1 MDKTLNFQFRKL
13 TFIKTDSE
21 ELNQLEN
28 TTLMRAVFNE
38 YKQVFPL
45 KKALSKTQY
54 GFTASAQESGN
65 CRLLRITDIKED
77 GINWATVPF
86 CDCDEIEKYGLDEK
100 DILIARTG
108 GTTGKTTLIQ
118 NIEENSVF
126 ASYLIRL
133 SIAENYNPEYIYL
146 FLNSYLFWNQ
156 ILELKN
162 GTAQPN
168 VNAVKMTT
176 ILFPSCPKEIQD
188 EIVEYKKNKVITN
201 SILKQAE
208 SDFQNI
214 NLVHQNLKL
223 ILSENEK
230 QTNIIS
236 QLKQAILQEAI
247 AGQLTVEWRTE
258 NPMQKGNPDTDA
270 AALLAKIKAEK
281 QRLIADGKLKKE
293 KPLAEIAIDEIPFC
307 IPDNWVWC
315 RLGEIVNN
323 VADVDHKM
331 PNEVSNGIPYI
342 SPRDFYGNNQ
352 INFER
357 AKKISDDDYNNLSK
371 KVKPEKYDIIFPR
384 YGTIGVCR
392 YIDFDKIFLVSYSCV
407 TIKTNIEFT
416 SPKYIFHYCI
426 SPFSKIEIA
435 RYTVKT
441 TQPNVGII
449 SIKNF
454 LFSLPP
460 LAEQKAIVE
469 KVDKLMNIIDRLE
482 QQIKHRKQ
490 LAENLMQT
498 VLREAFE

>member
-38 YKQVFPL
+38 YKQVLPL

-133 SIAENYNPEYIYL
+133 SVAKNYNPEYIYL

-201 SILKQAE
+201 SVLKQAE

-223 ILSENEK
+223 ILSENEN
-230 QTNIIS
+230 QVNIVS
-236 QLKQAILQEAI
+236 QLKQAVLQEAI
-247 AGQLTVEWRTE
+247 AGQLTTEWRTQ
-258 NPMQKGNPDTDA
+258 NPMEKGNPDTDA
-270 AALLAKIKAEK
+270 ASLLTKIKAEK
-281 QRLIADGKLKKE
+281 QQLIADGKLKKE
-293 KPLAEIAIDEIPFC
+293 KPLAEIAIDEIPFS
-307 IPDNWVWC
+307 IPDSWVWC
-315 RLGEIVNN
+315 RFGEFATFERGRFSVR
-323 VADVDHKM
+323 
-331 PNEVSNGIPYI
+331 
-342 SPRDFYGNNQ
+342 PRNDPAYFGGKYPFIQ
-352 INFER
+352 IN
-357 AKKISDDDYNNLSK
+357 SLSK
-371 KVKPEKYDIIFPR
+371 NGDVITEYKQTLNEKGRSVSKEFPKGTLIIAIVG
-384 YGTIGVCR
+384 GTIGNLGVLGKDMCFTDSMVGVKPSGIRNQNFTLLLLR
-392 YIDFDKIFLVSYSCV
+392 YKQPE
-407 TIKTNIEFT
+407 IKQAA
-416 SPKYIFHYCI
+416 YQM
-426 SPFSKIEIA
+426 A
-435 RYTVKT
+435 G
-441 TQPNVGII
+441 QPNIKIPTLTELII
-449 SIKNF
+449 P
-454 LFSLPP
+454 LPP

-469 KVDKLMNIIDRLE
+469 KCDRLMNIIDQLE

-490 LAENLMQT
+490 LAEDLMQT
-498 VLREAFE
+498 VLREAFEY

>member
-188 EIVEYKKNKVITN
+188 EIVEYKKSKVITN
-201 SILKQAE
+201 SVLKQAE

-230 QTNIIS
+230 QTNIVS
-236 QLKQAILQEAI
+236 QLKQSILQEAI
-247 AGQLTVEWRTE
+247 AGQLTAEWRTE

-281 QRLIADGKLKKE
+281 QQLIADGKLKKE
-293 KPLAEIAIDEIPFC
+293 KPLAEIAIDEIPFS
-307 IPDNWVWC
+307 IPDSWVWTRTEDIC
-315 RLGEIVNN
+315 FAIVDCPHSTPKYQEDGKNCIDTTCFDEEGIIKKVRKVDEFTFIERNQRLEPLQGDIVYSR
-323 VADVDHKM
+323 
-331 PNEVSNGIPYI
+331 EGIIGQAVILPE
-342 SPRDFYGNNQ
+342 SPRFCLGQ
-352 INFER
+352 RVMLFRPWECIQ
-357 AKKISDDDYNNLSK
+357 SK
-371 KVKPEKYDIIFPR
+371 MFRLII
-384 YGTIGVCR
+384 V
-392 YIDFDKIFLVSYSCV
+392 
-407 TIKTNIEFT
+407 
-416 SPKYIFHYCI
+416 
-426 SPFSKIEIA
+426 SPFFRQQMTEKHKGMGAKHVNMKDLRSGLI
-435 RYTVKT
+435 
-441 TQPNVGII
+441 P
-449 SIKNF
+449 
-454 LFSLPP
+454 LPP

-469 KVDKLMNIIDRLE
+469 KGDKLMNIIDQLE

>member
-28 TTLMRAVFNE
+28 TTLMRAIFNE

-54 GFTASAQESGN
+54 GFTASAQKSGN

-86 CDCDEIEKYGLDEK
+86 CDCGEIEKYGLDEK

-118 NIEENSVF
+118 NIKENSVF

-133 SIAENYNPEYIYL
+133 SVAQNYNPEYIYL

-201 SILKQAE
+201 SVLKQAE

-223 ILSENEK
+223 ILSENEN
-230 QTNIIS
+230 QVNIVS

-247 AGQLTVEWRTE
+247 AGQLTAEWRTE

-270 AALLAKIKAEK
+270 AALLAKIKTEK
-281 QRLIADGKLKKE
+281 QQLIADGKLKKE
-293 KPLAEIAIDEIPFC
+293 KPLAEIAIDEIPFS
-307 IPDNWVWC
+307 IPDSWVWC
-315 RLGEIVNN
+315 RLGALCSIVRGGSPRPAGDKKYYEGDIPFLK
-323 VADVDHKM
+323 VADLTRFETIFLNDYTYTIKEAGLYKTRFVEANTLMLTNSGATLGVPKICTFPTTFNDGIAAFLGLLDEFDKVFLYYFLKSKTKWFLSEAARGQGQ
-331 PNEVSNGIPYI
+331 PNLNT
-342 SPRDFYGNNQ
+342 
-352 INFER
+352 
-357 AKKISDDDYNNLSK
+357 
-371 KVKPEKYDIIFPR
+371 DII
-384 YGTIGVCR
+384 GNT
-392 YIDFDKIFLVSYSCV
+392 L
-407 TIKTNIEFT
+407 
-416 SPKYIFHYCI
+416 
-426 SPFSKIEIA
+426 IA
-435 RYTVKT
+435 
-441 TQPNVGII
+441 I
-449 SIKNF
+449 
-454 LFSLPP
+454 PP

-469 KVDKLMNIIDRLE
+469 KVDRLMNIIDQLE

-490 LAENLMQT
+490 LAEDLMQT